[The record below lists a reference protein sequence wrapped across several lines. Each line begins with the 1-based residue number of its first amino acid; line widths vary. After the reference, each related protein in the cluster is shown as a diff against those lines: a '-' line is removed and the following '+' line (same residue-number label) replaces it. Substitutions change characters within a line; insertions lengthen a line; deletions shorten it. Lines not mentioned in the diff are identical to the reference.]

1 MQKELLMLYV
11 KDMQSSPAW
20 VYHKMLRVVLFKFTR
35 NVTGKLSNVE
45 ALLVIKLVR
54 VIKSLLSSG
63 GLLIAFTKVL

>member
-1 MQKELLMLYV
+1 
-11 KDMQSSPAW
+11 
-20 VYHKMLRVVLFKFTR
+20 MLRVVLFKFTR

>member
-20 VYHKMLRVVLFKFTR
+20 VYHKMFRVVLFKFTR

>member
-11 KDMQSSPAW
+11 KDMQSSSTW